1 MAPDPAA
8 LQLDREALEGHDER
22 EVYTLADGMVSA

>member
-8 LQLDREALEGHDER
+8 LQLDREALEGDDDR
-22 EVYTLADGMVSA
+22 SGSALAKRSV